1 MKKKRR
7 TFSKDDKRLAVED
20 YVSGRNTPQEV
31 ANSLNIAVGLLYKWR
46 ADLEESGKE
55 DRVLEL
61 KDEGLSAEHARRIQ
75 ELEEQVLEY
84 QKKVGEQTLVIDLLK
99 KLRQSPNFRPESE
112 LTGLIDITKS
122 LAPKRKR
129 SK

>member
-1 MKKKRR
+1 VKKKRR

>member
-7 TFSKDDKRLAVED
+7 LFSNDDKRLAVDD
-20 YVSGRNTPQEV
+20 YVSGRKTPLEV
-31 ANSLNIAVGLLYKWR
+31 ANTLNIAVGLLYKWR
-46 ADLEESGKE
+46 TDLSDAGKE
-55 DRVLEL
+55 ERVQALEG
-61 KDEGLSAEHARRIQ
+61 EGLSADHARRIQ

-84 QKKVGEQTLVIDLLK
+84 QKKVGEQALVIDLLK

-112 LTGLIDITKS
+112 LTGLIEITKS
-122 LAPKRKR
+122 LDPKRKR

>member
-7 TFSKDDKRLAVED
+7 TFSKDDKRLAVEE

-46 ADLEESGKE
+46 TDLEESGKE